1 MLIAGCNRGMTLFNG
16 GGDRN
21 NWFIKASVILG
32 LVSLAL
38 GGLFGLLQ
46 LVTRTSYYPDLVD
59 PNSTYYTVLTGHGV
73 LLALVFTT
81 YYIYAIS
88 VLVMEREFKV
98 KFNSK
103 MLAIALAL
111 TTIGVALAAVAIV
124 AGWAKVLYTFYPPL
138 NGHPLFYIGAA
149 VLVIGTWVFMI
160 EVFRV
165 FIKWRREN
173 PGVSIPVASFGVL
186 ATWIIWLISS
196 PPVALE
202 VVALLIPMSLFG
214 TPVDVLLAR
223 TLFWWFGHPVVYFW
237 LVPAVVMW
245 YYLIP
250 RILGVPLFSEK
261 MAKVAFILFMIAST
275 PVGLHHQFTDPGIN
289 PLYKFMHTVVTM
301 IVATP
306 SMLTAFNV
314 LATLERAG
322 RARGGKG
329 LLGWLW
335 KLPWSNPVFAGIMMA
350 FILFGNGGITGI
362 INASYQLN
370 TVVHNTVWIVG
381 HFHTTV
387 GGASALTFMAITY
400 PIIKE
405 IFGRALSFEF
415 LALAQPYIWAIGQY
429 IFSIGYYVAG
439 IAGAPRRTSDL
450 LYGGDAPAIWA
461 PWLQIA
467 AIGGMTFWLAGV
479 IFFIVVT
486 VSLLKRSTAKPEEQL
501 FDFNKPFK
509 KPDGIS
515 ELIIDNIRFWL
526 IVALA
531 LIVIGYTP
539 PLVEIF
545 TRGIAP
551 APPVATG

>member
-1 MLIAGCNRGMTLFNG
+1 MTLFNG

-21 NWFIKASVILG
+21 DWFVKASVILG
-32 LVSLAL
+32 LVALSL

-46 LVTRTSYYPDLVD
+46 LITRTPYYPNLVN
-59 PNSTYYTVLTGHGV
+59 PAGSYYTVLTGHGV

-88 VLVMEREFKV
+88 VLVMERELKV
-98 KFNSK
+98 KFSSK
-103 MLAIALAL
+103 MLAAALIV
-111 TTIGVALAAVAIV
+111 TTLGVAIAAVAIL

-149 VLVIGTWVFMI
+149 ILVIGTWIFMF

-165 FIKWRREN
+165 FLKWRRAN
-173 PGVSIPVASFGVL
+173 PGVSIPVPSFGVL
-186 ATWIIWLISS
+186 TTWIIWLISS
-196 PPVALE
+196 PPVAVE
-202 VVALLIPMSLFG
+202 VVFLLIPMSVLG
-214 TPVDVLLAR
+214 MAVDVLVAR

-250 RILGVPLFSEK
+250 RMLGVPLFSEK
-261 MAKVAFILFMIAST
+261 MAKAAFILFMIAST
-275 PVGLHHQFTDPGIN
+275 PVGLHHQFTDPGIS
-289 PLYKFMHTVVTM
+289 PLYKFMHTVATM

-329 LLGWLW
+329 LLGWIW
-335 KLPWSNPVFAGIMMA
+335 KLPWGNPVFAGIMMA

-400 PIIKE
+400 PIIRE
-405 IFGRALSFEF
+405 IFAKPIPFQY
-415 LALAQPYIWAIGQY
+415 LALAHPYLWAIGQY
-429 IFSIGYYVAG
+429 LFSIGYYVAG
-439 IAGAPRRTSDL
+439 VAGAPRRTSDV
-450 LYGGDAPAIWA
+450 LYGGDAPAIWI
-461 PWLQIA
+461 PWMQLA
-467 AIGGMTFWLAGV
+467 AIGGMTFWLAGF
-479 IFFIVVT
+479 IFFVVVT
-486 VSLLKRSTAKPEEQL
+486 AALLKRSKPVSEEEQL
-501 FDFNKPFK
+501 FDFKKPFR
-509 KPDGIS
+509 PPEGTS